1 MRNKQADKGIEV
13 YEKYLA
19 LLGDKADISDKY
31 TLGTKYFA
39 AYQQQNNTPEQKQ
52 VYHDKAEE
60 AFKAVVGTE
69 TTNRLPIVLAL
80 QMLARLS
87 NTDTNKPLDLVRDYY
102 VKAINESED
111 ETIKQKASNARFEA
125 CRYLFFYYV
134 SIDTPNKVEATKY
147 ATIAKSI
154 RPDDDFVKAA
164 FEHLKT
170 M

>member
-1 MRNKQADKGIEV
+1 V
-13 YEKYLA
+13 
-19 LLGDKADISDKY
+19 
-31 TLGTKYFA
+31 
-39 AYQQQNNTPEQKQ
+39 
-52 VYHDKAEE
+52 
-60 AFKAVVGTE
+60 
-69 TTNRLPIVLAL
+69 
-80 QMLARLS
+80 LARLS

-102 VKAINESED
+102 VKVINESED

-134 SIDTPNKVEATKY
+134 SIDTPNKAEATKY